1 MMRWIYKFPL
11 RLRSLFRKSRV
22 EQELSD
28 ELRFHLEK
36 LIEEKVAKGMT
47 PEEARYAALREI
59 GGVEQIKEECR
70 DMRRVNYIENFLQ
83 DVRYGLRQLRRSPG
97 FTAVAVLTLALG
109 IGANTAIFTLI
120 DAVMLK
126 TLPVGRPGELVILKW
141 TARDWP
147 KADGYSAWGPCPH
160 PANTPS
166 GCSFPYSA
174 FQQFHSASHVLSG
187 VLAAAGPE
195 QLTALANGHAA
206 FARGELVSGD
216 FFSTLR
222 VPAMVGR
229 TLEPEDDKAA
239 APPVAVISYGYWM
252 GRFGGDSSVVGKSL
266 VLNSVPFTVVGVAA
280 PRFTGL
286 QPGLPAALW
295 LPLAHTPLLY
305 PQWGGGY
312 TSPTGR
318 VWWLWVVG
326 RLKAGVS
333 AEHARA
339 ALGVM
344 FSQSVTSGPK
354 PAFTP
359 EDKPGIQ
366 LTSAST
372 GLGFLQ
378 FFFAEPLFLLMAVVG
393 LVLLIAC
400 ANLANLLL
408 ARATGRQREIATRM
422 ALGAGPWR
430 LTGQL
435 LIESLLLAGMGGAAG
450 LLLAWWGSRSSA
462 AFISTGWF
470 GPLSLD
476 VNLDY
481 RVLAFTAAVSILT
494 GLLFGLAPALHGTR
508 LDLTAALKASPGS
521 LFTAAQHRRRG
532 LLRNALIV
540 WQVALAVP
548 LLIGTGLFV
557 RTLVKLE
564 SVDLGFNPRNVLLFD
579 LAPGLSGYKDER
591 PAILYDELLQ
601 RLKALPGV
609 ISATLTQHALVS
621 GSLDTGNP
629 WMEGHSSPTST
640 QVDILRVGP
649 GFLETMGIPLLAGRA
664 ISRQDL
670 VNKQQVALIN
680 RAMARRY
687 FPNENPLGR
696 HFGWDREKASE
707 YEIVGIVGD
716 TKYDDLRKVAEP
728 TIYLPQTGGFSTFEL
743 RTAGDP
749 KALIPSVRSVVEQVD
764 RNLPID
770 NVRTQSEQIKQSL
783 FQERLLAGLCS
794 LFAGLAL
801 VLACV
806 GLYGVVSYGVA
817 QRTNEIGI
825 RMALGAERR
834 DVLKMV
840 LRQGL
845 APTLAG
851 LALGLVVAA
860 GVSRLLTGF
869 LYEVRPTDPVT
880 YVCISL
886 LLAAVALL
894 ATYFPARRATKV
906 DPMVALRY
914 E

>member
-1 MMRWIYKFPL
+1 MSFWNWLLQRKKREAELEEEIRGHL
-11 RLRSLFRKSRV
+11 RMAAQERMGQGETA
-22 EQELSD
+22 EQARASAV
-28 ELRFHLEK
+28 RQFGN
-36 LIEEKVAKGMT
+36 VA
-47 PEEARYAALREI
+47 L
-59 GGVEQIKEECR
+59 VKEVTR
-70 DMRRVNYIENFLQ
+70 DMWGFRWLEILLQ
-83 DVRYGLRQLRRSPG
+83 DLGYGARVLRKNPG

-126 TLPVGRPGELVILKW
+126 TLPVERPGELVILKW
-141 TARDWP
+141 TARTWP
-147 KADGYSAWGPCPH
+147 KNDGYSASGPCPDQ
-160 PANTPS
+160 PNTPS

-174 FQQFHSASHVLSG
+174 FQQFRSAQDVLSG

-195 QLTALANGHAA
+195 QLTATANGHAA
-206 FARGELVSGD
+206 FAKAELVSAD

-222 VPAMVGR
+222 VPAAAGR
-229 TLEPEDDKAA
+229 TIEPGDDKAA
-239 APPVAVISYGYWM
+239 APPAVVFSYGYWM
-252 GRFGGDSSVVGKSL
+252 GRFGGDPSIVGKSL
-266 VLNSVPFTVVGVAA
+266 VLNGVPCTVVGVAA
-280 PRFTGL
+280 PRFSGL
-286 QPGLPAALW
+286 QPGLAADLW
-295 LPLAHTPLLY
+295 VPLAKTPLLY
-305 PQWGGGY
+305 PQWGAGY
-312 TSPTGR
+312 TSPDGR
-318 VWWLWVVG
+318 VWWLWAVG
-326 RLKAGVS
+326 RLKPGMS
-333 AEHARA
+333 LEKARA
-339 ALGVM
+339 ALGVA
-344 FSQSVTSGPK
+344 FSQAVTSGPK

-359 EDKPGIQ
+359 EDKPGIE

-372 GLGFLQ
+372 GLGLLQ
-378 FFFAEPLFLLMAVVG
+378 FLFAKPLFLLMAVVG

-400 ANLANLLL
+400 ANLANLML
-408 ARATGRQREIATRM
+408 ARAMGRQREIAMRM

-450 LLLAWWGSRSSA
+450 LLLAWWGSRWLA
-462 AFISTGWF
+462 ASISTGWF
-470 GPLSLD
+470 GLLSLD

-481 RVLAFTAAVSILT
+481 RVLAFTAAVSTLT
-494 GLLFGLAPALHGTR
+494 GLLFGLAPAWHGTR
-508 LDLTAALKASPGS
+508 VDLTAALKASPGS
-521 LFTAAQHRRRG
+521 LFTAAQHSRRG

-548 LLIGTGLFV
+548 LLIGTALFV

-564 SVDLGFNPRNVLLFD
+564 SVDPGFNPRNVLLFD
-579 LAPGLSGYKDER
+579 FAPGLSGYKDER
-591 PAILYDELLQ
+591 LASLYDDLLQ
-601 RLKALPGV
+601 RLNALPGV
-609 ISATLTQHALVS
+609 ISATLTQHALIS
-621 GSLDTGNP
+621 GDLDTGRV
-629 WMEGHSSPTST
+629 WIEGHSTPTNE
-640 QVDILRVGP
+640 QVDIFRVGP

-670 VNKQQVALIN
+670 VTKQKVALIN

-687 FPNENPLGR
+687 LADENPLGR
-696 HFGWDREKASE
+696 HFGWDKEKATE

-716 TKYDDLRKVAEP
+716 TKYDDLRKVVEP
-728 TIYLPQTGGFSTFEL
+728 TIYLPQTGGFCTFEL

-749 KALIPSVRSVVEQVD
+749 KTLIPSVRSVVEQVH
-764 RNLPID
+764 RNLPMA
-770 NVRTQSEQIKQSL
+770 NVRTQSERIRQSL
-783 FQERLLAGLCS
+783 FQERLLASLCS

-801 VLACV
+801 TLACV

-851 LALGLVVAA
+851 LAVGLVVAV
-860 GVSRLLTGF
+860 GVSRLLSGF

-880 YVCISL
+880 FVCISL
-886 LLAAVALL
+886 LLTVVALL
-894 ATYFPARRATKV
+894 ATYLPARRATKV